1 MYASDKG
8 GLRITRSVGEDL
20 VIGQDNDEVVVVI
33 EAAAGGRVQLRIV
46 AQKHVKIMRA
56 ELLGQSQT
64 GEGK

>member
-8 GLRITRSVGEDL
+8 GLRITRSVGEEL

-46 AQKHVKIMRA
+46 AAKHVKIMRA